1 MSKVHITQFE
11 DDGNSLMER
20 TREVCKQ
27 FNASD
32 NEEEKEDLLLKLFNK
47 IGERFVVVQPLTVDT
62 GNVTIG
68 NNCFFNSGCKFID
81 FGGITIGDNVGL
93 SMGVTLI
100 TNNHP
105 CNPLTLDKWV
115 DIKEPIV
122 IEDDVWIGANSIIM
136 GNVTIGK
143 GAMIGAG
150 SVVTKSIPAG
160 EVWAGNP
167 ARFIETVEEFKSK
180 HKV

>member
-11 DDGNSLMER
+11 DDGNSLIEKA
-20 TREVCKQ
+20 REVCKQ

-62 GNVTIG
+62 GNVAI
-68 NNCFFNSGCKFID
+68 
-81 FGGITIGDNVGL
+81 DNVGL

-115 DIKEPIV
+115 DIKKPIV

-150 SVVTKSIPAG
+150 SVVAKSIPAG